1 MTKTLKSIF
10 VLLIAVVAMCSVSA
24 YAAEENTAL
33 DAAFANAI
41 ASYDTTVDVTEFNMT
56 ADEVMTAFLAYLDET
71 PRNFFVSKTVN
82 CSYSTATNK
91 AKELTI
97 SYNDSPEAINAK
109 LAAFD
114 AEVANIT
121 ALVDGSMAAEEKAKT
136 IHDYFIESCSYDLT
150 CTARTAYDAI
160 VNKTGVCEAYS
171 SAYQYVMN
179 MIGVPCT
186 TVSSDA
192 MNHSWNVVEVNGV
205 AYHVDVTWDDPL
217 VDGANTNTTPY
228 YDNFMKS
235 DAEISVDHYAW
246 S

>member
-10 VLLIAVVAMCSVSA
+10 VLLIAVVAVCSISA

-33 DAAFANAI
+33 DATFAEAV
-41 ASYDTTVDVTEFNMT
+41 ASYETTVDVSRFNMT
-56 ADEVMTAFLAYLDET
+56 ADDVMNAFLSYLDRT
-71 PRNFFVSKTVN
+71 PRNFYVSKTVN

-91 AKELTI
+91 AALLTI
-97 SYNDSPEAINAK
+97 SYTDSEDVINGK

-121 ALVDGSMAAEEKAKT
+121 ALVNDSMTAEEKAKI
-136 IHDYFIESCSYDLT
+136 IHNYFIENCSYDFT
-150 CTARTAYDAI
+150 DTAKTAYDAI
-160 VNKTGVCEAYS
+160 VNKVGVCQAYS

-179 MIGVPCT
+179 AVGVPCT
-186 TVSSDA
+186 TVASVA
-192 MNHSWNVVEVNGV
+192 MNHSWNLIEVNGV
-205 AYHVDVTWDDPL
+205 LYHVDVTWDDP
-217 VDGANTNTTPY
+217 VIDGVNTNTIPF